1 MAEANSN
8 APRLRVI
15 VADDDALAR
24 RVVRETLQGANIIV
38 VAEATNGREAVELTL
53 YYRPD
58 VVVMDVVMPE
68 LDGIAATRRILE
80 QMPEQAVVILTNSH
94 DDEMGLLG
102 LRAGAVGYL
111 SKDVEIKS
119 LPRTLEGTM
128 AGEAAISRTLSR
140 RLLGQLRDTAEKSS
154 GLRPVKSPLTSREW
168 EVMDLLIEQRS
179 TDEIADALV
188 VSQETVRSHIKSI
201 LRKLDVRSRGDAVAA
216 ARRMR
221 DGHA

>member
-1 MAEANSN
+1 MAEASSN

-24 RVVRETLQGANIIV
+24 RVVRETLQAANIIV

-53 YYRPD
+53 YYQPD

-80 QMPEQAVVILTNSH
+80 QMPHQAVVILTNSH

-102 LRAGAVGYL
+102 LRAGAIGYL

-140 RLLGQLRDTAEKSS
+140 RLLAQLRDADGSTT

-179 TDEIADALV
+179 TDEIAEALV

-201 LRKLDVRSRGDAVAA
+201 LRKLDVRSRADAVAA

-221 DGHA
+221 DGLA

>member
-1 MAEANSN
+1 MTEASSSG
-8 APRLRVI
+8 PRLRVI

-53 YYRPD
+53 YYQPD

-80 QMPEQAVVILTNSH
+80 QMPEQAVVILTNSN
-94 DDEMGLLG
+94 DDDMGMLG
-102 LRAGAVGYL
+102 LRAGAIGYL
-111 SKDVEIKS
+111 SKDVEIRS
-119 LPRTLEGTM
+119 LPRTLEGAM

-140 RLLGQLRDTAEKSS
+140 RLLAQLRDSAENSS

-188 VSQETVRSHIKSI
+188 VSQETVRSHVKSI
-201 LRKLDVRSRGDAVAA
+201 LRKLDVRSRADAVAA

>member
-1 MAEANSN
+1 MAEANTN

-24 RVVRETLQGANIIV
+24 RVVRETLQAANIIV

-53 YYRPD
+53 YYQPD

-94 DDEMGLLG
+94 DDDMGLLG
-102 LRAGAVGYL
+102 LRAGAIGYL
-111 SKDVEIKS
+111 SKDVEIRS
-119 LPRTLEGTM
+119 LPQTLEGTM

-140 RLLGQLRDTAEKSS
+140 RLLAQLRDTAETGS

-179 TDEIADALV
+179 TDEIAAALV
-188 VSQETVRSHIKSI
+188 VSHETVRSHIKSI
-201 LRKLDVRSRGDAVAA
+201 LRKLDVRSRADAVAA

-221 DGHA
+221 DGHG